1 MNRKPLKAKLF
12 QSKIGSA
19 FWPKNRKCLL
29 FFAGAGILFLA
40 LPALPLLAFGECKE
54 PASLIEETQVDWPT
68 APLGGYELN
77 ENSSLA
83 DLVAYFFGWGVG
95 LGGLAVFI
103 ALIIAG
109 VQLITSVADPGKMNE
124 AKARIKS
131 AALGLGLLLS
141 SWAIFDL
148 INPNLTKMEVNLYE
162 AKIFKAEGKECT
174 TAAGCCDVAK
184 NPGCVP
190 KNWHC
195 CRHNDTKCMETGAE
209 TESAPGEYEIGK
221 GCSIDSQCKSLYCGC
236 NYGISPVDGAK
247 ADWGKVCLPNPK
259 ICVENPAAPELG
271 CDKVVFYSLTQFQ
284 GNEETAGET
293 FTVEYDS
300 ADKQNSINSGW
311 VWFPANFRP
320 KSNQAFYKEKDGA
333 GKETGKFLPCGR
345 FACGCQI
352 NRCLDAGGAGG
363 SNCINNTADKESG
376 EFMEYV
382 YSESNFEEISGAR
395 IKDSTKPAKIE
406 EGVPWWHFW

>member
-124 AKARIKS
+124 AKKRIRS

-141 SWAIFDL
+141 SWAIFNL

-162 AKIFKAEGKECT
+162 TKIFKAGGKECT
-174 TAAGCCDVAK
+174 SASECCDITK
-184 NPGCVP
+184 NPQCIP
-190 KNWHC
+190 KNWRC
-195 CRHNDTKCMETGAE
+195 CQHNDTKCMETGVE
-209 TESAPGEYEIGK
+209 TPENARGNFAIGAK
-221 GCSIDSQCKSLYCGC
+221 CLGDNACESLYCGC
-236 NYGISPVDGAK
+236 NYGINPKSGAK
-247 ADWGKVCLPNPK
+247 DSWGNVCLPNPK
-259 ICVENPAAPELG
+259 ICIENPAAPELG
-271 CDKVVFYSLTQFQ
+271 CNKVVFYDQIDFG
-284 GNEETAGET
+284 GNEKTIEEG
-293 FTVEYDS
+293 
-300 ADKQNSINSGW
+300 KINAGW
-311 VWFPANFRP
+311 VWFDGFRP
-320 KSNQAFYKEKDGA
+320 KSYQAFYKEKDSA
-333 GKETGKFLPCGR
+333 GKETGKFLPCGK

-363 SNCINNTADKESG
+363 SNCINNTANEESG
-376 EFMEYV
+376 EFMEHA
-382 YSESNFEEISGAR
+382 YSESNFEEISGVR
-395 IKDSTKPAKIE
+395 IKDSTKPAGAE
-406 EGVPWWHFW
+406 EGVPWWQTLSNLNPFK